1 MNYLTALKTARDH
14 FGMDAV
20 AIMSE
25 DRCPVSELIEAA
37 ETSPTASGSSGF
49 EVRIRTDQQ
58 VTTSVGTQIPAWAI
72 YDELPATGANGEDE
86 EAEPLLKVVSGEDL
100 SR

>member
-1 MNYLTALKTARDH
+1 MNYLTALKTARDY
-14 FGMDAV
+14 FGMEAV

-37 ETSPTASGSSGF
+37 ETSPTASGSSDF

-58 VTTSVGTQIPAWAI
+58 VTTSLGTQIPAWAI
-72 YDELPATGANGEDE
+72 HNELPTGEGNGEDE
-86 EAEPLLKVVSGEDL
+86 EDEPLLKVVSGEDL

>member
-1 MNYLTALKTARDH
+1 MNYLTALKTARDY

-25 DRCPVSELIEAA
+25 DRCPVSELIEAV
-37 ETSPTASGSSGF
+37 ETSPMASSSSGF
-49 EVRIRTDQQ
+49 EVRIRADQQ
-58 VTTSVGTQIPAWAI
+58 FTTALGTQIPAWAI
-72 YDELPATGANGEDE
+72 YDELPASDGNGEDE
-86 EAEPLLKVVSGEDL
+86 EAEPLLRVVAGEDL